1 MPNLNFAE
9 ALLYMIKGKLII
21 LNKISS
27 QILTNF
33 QILKYQRKCGFAE
46 A

>member
-1 MPNLNFAE
+1 
-9 ALLYMIKGKLII
+9 MIKGELII

-33 QILKYQRKCGFAE
+33 QILKYQRKCGYAE
-46 A
+46 AYHNQKKDRC